1 MRVVYEEETCNRYGI
16 CVDEAPEVF
25 AFAEDGT
32 LVILVEEPPPELLE
46 KVEDACRM
54 CPTQSIRLEETG
66 AHSSS

>member
-66 AHSSS
+66 AQS